1 MLQLILHLVLHL
13 MADDHYRIGV
23 EDVEDD
29 DDDSSGD
36 GDELYDVNKEPNLGE
51 AEDQAQDALERMLDE
66 FEIVAEQAPPIEN
79 AMVGKPIGKWRR
91 QYAVQVGICAR
102 KIPITL
108 RLSDV
113 PIGLIDTFWNDTRSL
128 FNIPNEYAK
137 RRVFESLLATTFRG
151 FKTTL
156 VCRFITKKLV
166 RKPKNKKGG
175 GMDDEVI
182 DEEKLPWK
190 IWPSVSKED
199 WDAFVLQKSKKEAIE
214 IREQNSK
221 NALQKQYYH
230 RMGCMTFDE
239 WRETWVSE
247 GLYPTAL
254 LGPSTVPSDS
264 TTSTLVSRA
273 GDFFCS
279 LHSRDKKTGKW
290 SIKTPKTKEKADKL
304 VSNYEL

>member
-1 MLQLILHLVLHL
+1 MVL
-13 MADDHYRIGV
+13 
-23 EDVEDD
+23 E
-29 DDDSSGD
+29 
-36 GDELYDVNKEPNLGE
+36 YD
-51 AEDQAQDALERMLDE
+51 R
-66 FEIVAEQAPPIEN
+66 
-79 AMVGKPIGKWRR
+79 VGQPTGKWRR

-113 PIGLIDTFWNDTRSL
+113 PIGLIYTFWNDTRSL

-137 RRVFESLLATTFRG
+137 QRVFESLLATRFRG

-156 VCRFITKKLV
+156 VRRFITKKLV
-166 RKPKNKKGG
+166 RKPKNKKEG
-175 GMDDEVI
+175 GMDEEVI
-182 DEEKLPWK
+182 DEEKLPWQ
-190 IWPSVSKED
+190 IWPSVSKEN

-221 NALQKQYYH
+221 NALHKQYYH
-230 RMGCMTFDE
+230 HMGCMTYDE

-247 GLYPTAL
+247 GVYPTSL
-254 LGPSTVPSDS
+254 LGSSTVPSDS

-290 SIKTPKTKEKADKL
+290 SIKAPETKEMADKL
-304 VSNYEL
+304 LN

>member
-1 MLQLILHLVLHL
+1 MHIEKNGCDVLVGMLMNIQSKTKDGKGARDDLKKMGVRPKFWVQQRVLHL

-29 DDDSSGD
+29 DDDSSGV

-51 AEDQAQDALERMLDE
+51 AEDQAQDVLDRMLDE
-66 FEIVAEQAPPIEN
+66 FEIAAEQAPLSRMQCLSRS
-79 AMVGKPIGKWRR
+79 ARTKVGQPTGKWRR

-137 RRVFESLLATTFRG
+137 RRVFESLLATRFRG

-156 VCRFITKKLV
+156 VRRFITKKLV
-166 RKPKNKKGG
+166 RKPKNKKEG
-175 GMDDEVI
+175 GMDEEVI
-182 DEEKLPWK
+182 DEEKLPWQ

-199 WDAFVLQKSKKEAIE
+199 WDAFVLQKSKKEAIVSSS
-214 IREQNSK
+214 NSDDNCK
-221 NALQKQYYH
+221 IYLI
-230 RMGCMTFDE
+230 F
-239 WRETWVSE
+239 W
-247 GLYPTAL
+247 
-254 LGPSTVPSDS
+254 
-264 TTSTLVSRA
+264 
-273 GDFFCS
+273 
-279 LHSRDKKTGKW
+279 
-290 SIKTPKTKEKADKL
+290 
-304 VSNYEL
+304 

>member
-1 MLQLILHLVLHL
+1 

-29 DDDSSGD
+29 DDDSSGV

-51 AEDQAQDALERMLDE
+51 AEDQAQDVLDRMLDE
-66 FEIVAEQAPPIEN
+66 FEIAAEQAPPIEN
-79 AMVGKPIGKWRR
+79 AMSESFGEDQSGGGVKGPAQKKLRGPTTSFKKPVGPMVLEYDRVGQPTGKWRR

-137 RRVFESLLATTFRG
+137 RRVFESLLATRFRG

-156 VCRFITKKLV
+156 VRRFITKKLV
-166 RKPKNKKGG
+166 RKPKNKKEG
-175 GMDDEVI
+175 GMDEEVI
-182 DEEKLPWK
+182 DEEKLPWQ

-199 WDAFVLQKSKKEAIE
+199 WDAFVLQKSKKEAIVSSS
-214 IREQNSK
+214 NSDDNCK
-221 NALQKQYYH
+221 IYLI
-230 RMGCMTFDE
+230 F
-239 WRETWVSE
+239 W
-247 GLYPTAL
+247 
-254 LGPSTVPSDS
+254 
-264 TTSTLVSRA
+264 
-273 GDFFCS
+273 
-279 LHSRDKKTGKW
+279 
-290 SIKTPKTKEKADKL
+290 
-304 VSNYEL
+304 